1 MIKGEEVNNIML
13 KKVGGKMPSKI
24 VPRESDN
31 PILEEYKEDL
41 SHKPGYA
48 IRPAGYD
55 DERLLRLEELL
66 GKVQERL
73 ADLEKRIKTIEEK

>member
-1 MIKGEEVNNIML
+1 MNNIML